1 MKLAKLEEEK
11 KDIYFLLFLSLL
23 FVILFYSSSKM
34 AHIHTDRK
42 KKEYFH
48 CKKVRH
54 THTVQ
59 AG

>member
-1 MKLAKLEEEK
+1 MKLAKSEK
-11 KDIYFLLFLSLL
+11 KILLLFLSLP
-23 FVILFYSSSKM
+23 FFILFYSSSKM
-34 AHIHTDRK
+34 AHIQTHK
-42 KKEYFH
+42 KKEEYFH